1 MALHIKEQ
9 IYYVKY
15 VSIWLAKKEVEKPWL
30 QEEKAYS
37 PNYMEFNWQVT
48 SRSHSFFSE
57 KWSGSRNAIIYLLI
71 SFLSFFYQS
80 HIQISALHLKNN
92 TLFKFWLTVSNRYF

>member
-30 QEEKAYS
+30 QEGKHI
-37 PNYMEFNWQVT
+37 P
-48 SRSHSFFSE
+48 
-57 KWSGSRNAIIYLLI
+57 LI
-71 SFLSFFYQS
+71 TWNS
-80 HIQISALHLKNN
+80 IDK
-92 TLFKFWLTVSNRYF
+92 